1 MRLRAIAACCI
12 TALVPVATVGGAA
25 GQSPD
30 VEMGIDA
37 AVTISIPDD
46 GDNTTT
52 VDVPFGRFRFGTYAS
67 DQTLVELGLGFN
79 LIDVS
84 GETVSAGTGEALA
97 SYHFTRDASRARGF
111 IIVGGGGRFVHADD
125 NTTGQG
131 FVLGGLGVKLPI
143 RHVVGIRLETD
154 YLRTFE
160 TSRVDAAHEIRFL
173 IGTSFYLG
181 GAATR

>member
-1 MRLRAIAACCI
+1 MAAYCI
-12 TALVPVATVGGAA
+12 PILGLVAVGGSAA
-25 GQSPD
+25 AQSPD

-37 AVTISIPDD
+37 GVTISIPDD

-67 DQTLVELGLGFN
+67 DRTLVELGLGFR

-84 GETVSAGTGEALA
+84 GETVSSGNGEVSV
-97 SYHFTRDASRARGF
+97 SYHFTGDATHARAYL
-111 IIVGGGGRFVHADD
+111 IVGGGGRFVHVDD
-125 NTTGQG
+125 DTTGQG

-143 RHVVGIRLETD
+143 RRVVGIRLETD

-160 TSRVDAAHEIRFL
+160 TSRLDAAHELRFL

-181 GAATR
+181 G